1 MNWQAF
7 VSTFGLLLLA
17 ELGDKTQLAVMA
29 QSAKFQS
36 PWAVLLGA
44 SVALTVV
51 SAMGVCIGN
60 FCAAYLPK
68 DLIRYVAGG
77 LFVLMGIYMLVV
89 KS

>member
-7 VSTFGLLLLA
+7 ASTFGLLLLA

-44 SVALTVV
+44 SLALTIV
-51 SAMGVCIGN
+51 SGLGVCVGT
-60 FCAAYLPK
+60 FCANYLPK

-77 LFVLMGIYMLVV
+77 LFVLMGVYMLL
-89 KS
+89 SNG